1 MLDISI
7 LNVDKALTTPEKIA
21 QFLNSD
27 VRIEEKVDGT
37 KLTVVRNDKDFDP
50 NDVMN
55 NFIFAYK
62 RTILYPEDHEGVN
75 REEARNA
82 SIGDAQYAFVLDHFS
97 HVNPNLESL
106 PKNTEFF
113 IEYMM
118 DKPTL
123 TRDYEVKHRMML
135 IGYARTKYTEKAG
148 LLTTHPENFESEKV
162 KDFADLMDIDSP
174 RVLVDGKIFPLYAL
188 KNSIKDRE
196 FQRAVDLEGKHFE
209 NDDEEKYY
217 ETLKRVL
224 LNVESRYGGKTEGVV
239 IVYPEGDMLKILQSD
254 QHSKEVRAAK
264 KERYAMEPDSETTYF
279 LEMKDIA
286 ERMLKKLD
294 LNEPFRKL
302 LKEISVMA
310 YEQEVKDLPEH
321 TKKKLIQMQEDLY
334 HVLKYLL
341 IKKLPGNN
349 VAMFIG
355 RLQPPTKLH
364 MNIIRQGL
372 RDFDNVVVAI
382 VKGKK
387 SDAKDNPFSFDT
399 QKEIIHA
406 VFPHVKVIQVATGNV
421 LSAMAAADENINAIL
436 CGSDRVEGYRNQLK
450 TNPEIAVVETA
461 RNPDGVSG
469 TKLRQALLD
478 GNEEEFEKNSDP
490 KTFKFYNKL
499 RNEIKGEVH
508 ERFMNFE
515 DFARSI

>member
-1 MLDISI
+1 
-7 LNVDKALTTPEKIA
+7 
-21 QFLNSD
+21 
-27 VRIEEKVDGT
+27 
-37 KLTVVRNDKDFDP
+37 
-50 NDVMN
+50 
-55 NFIFAYK
+55 
-62 RTILYPEDHEGVN
+62 
-75 REEARNA
+75 
-82 SIGDAQYAFVLDHFS
+82 
-97 HVNPNLESL
+97 
-106 PKNTEFF
+106 
-113 IEYMM
+113 
-118 DKPTL
+118 
-123 TRDYEVKHRMML
+123 
-135 IGYARTKYTEKAG
+135 
-148 LLTTHPENFESEKV
+148 
-162 KDFADLMDIDSP
+162 
-174 RVLVDGKIFPLYAL
+174 
-188 KNSIKDRE
+188 
-196 FQRAVDLEGKHFE
+196 
-209 NDDEEKYY
+209 
-217 ETLKRVL
+217 
-224 LNVESRYGGKTEGVV
+224 
-239 IVYPEGDMLKILQSD
+239 
-254 QHSKEVRAAK
+254 
-264 KERYAMEPDSETTYF
+264 
-279 LEMKDIA
+279 
-286 ERMLKKLD
+286 
-294 LNEPFRKL
+294 
-302 LKEISVMA
+302 
-310 YEQEVKDLPEH
+310 
-321 TKKKLIQMQEDLY
+321 MQEDLY